1 MRKREQPPTPAR
13 FVAMAKLAPF
23 ALVVTAAALLAAC
36 SEPAPQPAAPKAGTG
51 ETGYIAK
58 VQALS
63 AGQRAGV
70 LFRAIEK
77 SGGKGCQGVT
87 QVENMPPSSTGQPT
101 WRVTCE
107 EGSQWMVALS
117 DDGTAL
123 VTGAR
128 DYIHLNQ

>member
-1 MRKREQPPTPAR
+1 M
-13 FVAMAKLAPF
+13 VKLF
-23 ALVVTAAALLAAC
+23 ALAAVMLLAAC
-36 SEPAPQPAAPKAGTG
+36 SQPAPQQAKTPTG

-58 VQALS
+58 VQALP

-70 LFRAIEK
+70 LFRAIQK
-77 SGGKGCQGVT
+77 SGGQGCQGVT
-87 QVENMPPSSTGQPT
+87 QVENMPASGTGQPT
-101 WRVTCE
+101 WRATCG

-128 DYIHLNQ
+128 DNIRLNR